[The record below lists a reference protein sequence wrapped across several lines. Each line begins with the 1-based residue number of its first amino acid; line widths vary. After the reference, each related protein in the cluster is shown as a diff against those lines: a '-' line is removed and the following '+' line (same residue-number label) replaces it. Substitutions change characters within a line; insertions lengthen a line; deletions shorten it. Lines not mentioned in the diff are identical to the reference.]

1 MKILAFDTS
10 SKALSV
16 ALIEDDKLL
25 GQLSLN
31 IKKNHSITLM
41 PAIDFLLSQLDMK
54 ASNLDRIAVAEG
66 PGSYTGLR
74 IAVTTAKTL
83 AYTLKCELVGISSL
97 QAIAARLSFEK
108 GLIVPLIDARRKNVY
123 AGAYLKGES
132 FIKDQHISLE
142 NLLDLLKDSQAE
154 KITFMGEVDN
164 FVEDIKEKL
173 PQAEIIRDS
182 ELNLPS
188 AYEVALL
195 GAEKEAAEVHN
206 FLPNYLKLV
215 EAEEK
220 WLENHDEKD
229 KGYISKL

>member
-16 ALIEDDKLL
+16 ALVEDDKLL

-54 ASNLDRIAVAEG
+54 ASDLDRIAVAEG

-83 AYTLKCELVGISSL
+83 AYALKCELVGISSL
-97 QAIAARLSFEK
+97 EAIAARLSFEK

-132 FIKDQHISLE
+132 FIKDQHISLGS
-142 NLLDLLKDSQAE
+142 LLELLKDSGQ
-154 KITFMGEVDN
+154 KQITFMGEVDN
-164 FVEDIKEKL
+164 FVEDIEAEL
-173 PQAEIIRDS
+173 PQARIISDS

-195 GAEKEAAEVHN
+195 GAKKEAVEVHN

-229 KGYISKL
+229 SGYISKL